1 MNILIA
7 VDSFKGSMSAK
18 AISDTIESSILE
30 VLDDAKIIKLPIADG
45 GEGTIES
52 LIEGLNGEIVELDV
66 HGPLMETINAY
77 YGILP
82 KSKTAIIEMAICS
95 GLPLVPLNKQ
105 NPLFTTTYGVGEIIK
120 DALDKGCR
128 EFIVGIGGSATNDAG
143 IGMCNALGIDFYNAH
158 NENVLPIGKNLINIT
173 NIDLSKLDKRI
184 NDSKFL
190 IACDVENPLFGPTGA
205 AYVYGPQKGAS
216 IKIVHE
222 LDKGLMHFSEVVND
236 LFKTDQSNF
245 KGAGAAGGLGYGF
258 SVFLNGQLKPGI
270 DIIFD
275 KIGFKSKLDNIDLII
290 TGEGRIDFQS
300 LMGKAL
306 QGVAKAA
313 KEKNIPVIALGGSIT
328 EDAYNLYNEG
338 ITSIFSIIS
347 KPISLIEAMDPETTK
362 TSIRNTVRELFKLI
376 KKIKK

>member
-18 AISDTIESSILE
+18 DISNTIESSILE
-30 VLDDAKIIKLPIADG
+30 ILEDAKITKLPIADG

-52 LIEGLNGEIVELDV
+52 LIEGLHGDIVKLDV

-82 KSKTAIIEMAICS
+82 DSKTAIIEMAICS
-95 GLPLVPLNKQ
+95 GLPLVPPNKR
-105 NPLFTTTYGVGEIIK
+105 NPLFTTTYGVGEIIM

-143 IGMCNALGIDFYNAH
+143 IGMCNALGIDFLNAQ
-158 NENVLPIGKNLINIT
+158 NEHVLPIGKNLINIT
-173 NIDLSKLDKRI
+173 KIDLSNLDPRI
-184 NDSKFL
+184 KESKFL
-190 IACDVENPLFGPTGA
+190 IACDVENPLYGPTGA
-205 AYVYGPQKGAS
+205 AYVYGPQKGATFKDIQS
-216 IKIVHE
+216 
-222 LDKGLMHFSEVVND
+222 LDKGLMHFSTVVKNS
-236 LFKTDQSNF
+236 LQIDQATF

-258 SVFLNGQLKPGI
+258 SVFLHGELKPGI
-270 DIIFD
+270 DIILD
-275 KIGFKSKLDNIDLII
+275 KIDFQSKLDHIDLII

-313 KEKNIPVIALGGSIT
+313 KEKGIPVIALGGSVT

-338 ITSIFSIIS
+338 ITSLFSIIN
-347 KPISLIEAMDPETTK
+347 KPLSLSEAMNPTTTK
-362 TSIRNTVRELFKLI
+362 SAIQNTVRELFKLI
-376 KKIKK
+376 KAIKK